1 MTITP
6 AQIRAARHLIVMK
19 QDELAEL
26 AGISVATLKRAESER
41 DVPISE
47 ETIQLIRETLESCG
61 VIFLGM
67 NGVQT
72 SD

>member
-61 VIFLGM
+61 VIFLDM

>member
-6 AQIRAARHLIVMK
+6 AQIRAARHLTVMK

-47 ETIQLIRETLESCG
+47 ETIQLIREALESRG

-67 NGVQT
+67 RGVRT